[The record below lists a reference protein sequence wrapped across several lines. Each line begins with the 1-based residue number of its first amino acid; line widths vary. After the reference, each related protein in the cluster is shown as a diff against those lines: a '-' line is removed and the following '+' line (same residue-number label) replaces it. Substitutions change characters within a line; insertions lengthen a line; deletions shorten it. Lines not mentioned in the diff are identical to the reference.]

1 MKNGIA
7 VLGGGLMTLCLPT
20 PGAALYTIF
29 VVNNF
34 VVIFN

>member
-1 MKNGIA
+1 MKIGST
-7 VLGGGLMTLCLPT
+7 VLGGGLMTLCLPI

-29 VVNNF
+29 VILKF